1 MISEE
6 FLSKWMSISQNIT
19 FRYFLI
25 AGLAF
30 LIFHIILKKPFHIR
44 RIQSKFPKITD
55 YGRDIIYSLL
65 TVLIFATMATIV
77 FLGVYPYTNMYRD
90 INEYGMAYYW
100 LTIVLMFFIHD
111 TYFYWM
117 HRLMHY
123 PKLFKHVHLIH
134 HKSTNPSPW
143 TSYAFHPF
151 EAVIEAGIMPLI
163 AFTLPVH
170 PSALVLFLLLQFI
183 YNVYGHLGY
192 ELYPKNFHKSMIG
205 RWINT
210 GTAHNLHHKHFTGN
224 YGLYFLI
231 WDRTMGTLR
240 ENYDSEYEKVTNKP
254 LLSHLKANHQNQAL

>member
-1 MISEE
+1 MVLSD
-6 FLSKWMSISQNIT
+6 FLPRWMSIAQNIT
-19 FRYFLI
+19 LRYFLI

-30 LIFHIILKKPFHIR
+30 LLFYILFKAPFQRR
-44 RIQSKFPKITD
+44 RIQTKFPKITD
-55 YGRDIIYSLL
+55 YGRDITYSVITL
-65 TVLIFATMATIV
+65 LIFATMATIV
-77 FLGVYPYTNMYRD
+77 FVGLFPYTNMYRN
-90 INEYGMAYYW
+90 IHEFGSWYYW
-100 LTIVLMFFIHD
+100 LTFPVMFLIHD

-117 HRLMHY
+117 HRLMHS
-123 PKLFKHVHLIH
+123 PRLFRHVHLIH

-143 TSYAFHPF
+143 TSYAFHPL
-151 EAVIEAGIMPLI
+151 EAIIEAGIIPLI

-192 ELYPKNFHKSMIG
+192 ELYPQNFHKTRIG

-231 WDRTMGTLR
+231 WDRLMGTLR
-240 ENYDSEYEKVTNKP
+240 ENYDEVYEKITMPKGKKKP
-254 LLSHLKANHQNQAL
+254 TL